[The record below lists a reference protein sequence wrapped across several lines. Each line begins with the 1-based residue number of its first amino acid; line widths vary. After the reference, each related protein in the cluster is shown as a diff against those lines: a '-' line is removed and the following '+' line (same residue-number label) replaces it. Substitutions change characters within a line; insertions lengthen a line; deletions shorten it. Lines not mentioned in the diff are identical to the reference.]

1 MASLFSDEDFPAPAV
16 RHLRRL
22 GHDVLTCVDVGMANR
37 RIPDD
42 IVLDFA
48 SRLDRAVLTLNR
60 DHFAE
65 LHRRGAS
72 HAGIIV
78 CTAESD
84 FVALAARIDAAIIN
98 LVGLAGRLVEVGS

>member
-1 MASLFSDEDFPAPAV
+1 MASLFADEDFPAPAV

-60 DHFAE
+60 NHFID
-65 LHRRGAS
+65 LHQRGVS

-78 CTAESD
+78 CTADPD
-84 FVALAARIDAAIIN
+84 FGALAGRINAA
-98 LVGLAGRLVEVGS
+98 LTDLAALAGRLVEIE